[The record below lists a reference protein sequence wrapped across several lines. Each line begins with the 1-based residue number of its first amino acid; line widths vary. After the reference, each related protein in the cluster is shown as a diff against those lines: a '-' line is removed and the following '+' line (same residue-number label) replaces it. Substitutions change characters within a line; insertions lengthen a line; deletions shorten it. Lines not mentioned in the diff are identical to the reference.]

1 MNFVDKQ
8 MIINFFTDNACVESG
23 YILDFNRLSFSQFS
37 IRALGKNI
45 LMDDLSVGKSL
56 KKFINGASSHDI
68 LKFTYYLMEHF
79 KVLYKNVC
87 KLTKGLKASSEIIP
101 LISRRNIHHLDI
113 HNPCVSQF

>member
-1 MNFVDKQ
+1 MGLIIQPNFETIFCTATC
-8 MIINFFTDNACVESG
+8 IIVTIKLHVAFNISFAPFQIYENTCPTHLKYAAIGVITAFTTFP
-23 YILDFNRLSFSQFS
+23 ILVRK
-37 IRALGKNI
+37 I
-45 LMDDLSVGKSL
+45 
-56 KKFINGASSHDI
+56 
-68 LKFTYYLMEHF
+68 

>member
-1 MNFVDKQ
+1 MSMQFRVLIYLISCSITPELADVENADLTGFFVK
-8 MIINFFTDNACVESG
+8 
-23 YILDFNRLSFSQFS
+23 
-37 IRALGKNI
+37 
-45 LMDDLSVGKSL
+45 
-56 KKFINGASSHDI
+56 
-68 LKFTYYLMEHF
+68 